1 MTHGTL
7 VAYQKGSAEKTVT
20 GEIVVFITSYISY
33 LLSALC
39 GGGAGLIMIPVLGF
53 FLPVQY
59 VPAAISLGS
68 ATSSISRIAIFYRN
82 IRFDIVR
89 WFIPPAIGAVWLGAW
104 LIDSV
109 NPLLLEF
116 VIGIFL
122 VWNLTLLFKDDSE
135 VMASK
140 APHGAKLVIIG
151 FLAGFVS
158 GITGAV
164 GLLFNRFYLRC
175 GMNKEEIIATR
186 AANEVLLHLIK
197 IVLYS
202 LFGLVNLK
210 SVGMGVAIAL
220 AAIVSSLSLKSVLAF
235 ISETLFRKI
244 GYFAMAFSGFLLL
257 AHTFGEL
264 VKNSHAT
271 LTLVSE
277 TSAFE
282 TQLTWQQNHLSLE
295 FSRARGIEIE
305 LGMPVSELSL
315 EQQQHV
321 KKLAHEYR
329 AEKTVIEA
337 VYGFRARS
345 FEAYFYRQGKLVHKI
360 KFN

>member
-1 MTHGTL
+1 VAHGSLIVRENGGSETL
-7 VAYQKGSAEKTVT
+7 VI
-20 GEIVVFITSYISY
+20 GEIVVFFASYISF
-33 LLSALC
+33 LLSELC
-39 GGGAGLIMIPVLGF
+39 GGGAGLIMIPVLGL

-59 VPAAISLGS
+59 VPAALSLGS
-68 ATSSISRIAIFYRN
+68 ATSSISRIAIFYRH

-89 WFIPPAIGAVWLGAW
+89 WFIPPAIVAVWLGAW

-109 NPLLLEF
+109 NPMLLEF
-116 VIGIFL
+116 AIGIFL
-122 VWNLTLLFKDDSE
+122 VWNLTLLFKDDAE
-135 VMASK
+135 VAASK
-140 APHGAKLVIIG
+140 PPHGFKLVIIG

-186 AANEVLLHLIK
+186 AANEILLHLIK
-197 IVLYS
+197 IVLYT

-210 SVGMGVAIAL
+210 AVGLGVAIAL
-220 AAIVSSLSLKSVLAF
+220 AAIASSFSLKSILAF
-235 ISETLFRKI
+235 ISESLFRKI

-264 VKNSHAT
+264 AKNSHAT
-271 LTLVSE
+271 LTLVSGS
-277 TSAFE
+277 SALE

-295 FSRARGIEIE
+295 FSRAHGIEIE
-305 LGMPVSELSL
+305 LGMPVSELSP
-315 EQQQHV
+315 EQQQNI
-321 KKLAHEYR
+321 KKLAQEYR

-337 VYGFRARS
+337 VYGFRTRS
-345 FEAYFYRQGKLVHKI
+345 FEAYFYRQGNLVHKL
-360 KFN
+360 KFK